1 MADKERARGSG
12 TPESCFLPASRSFV
26 VQFTADT
33 TPATSCFRGRVE
45 HIASARSQ
53 RFASLDDLTTF
64 MAEVIAL
71 EAGDEPG

>member
-1 MADKERARGSG
+1 MVTERDRDKHRAQKS
-12 TPESCFLPASRSFV
+12 PSLPVSRSFV